1 MRSCLREKSTKK
13 QKTVQPLS
21 GKQINPWR
29 ARETKDEARL
39 KRRELSHTIFI
50 VVQLRPEVTLCAH
63 SKEETRLKEQIHIG

>member
-1 MRSCLREKSTKK
+1 MSKRKEHKKK

-29 ARETKDEARL
+29 AKETKDEARL
-39 KRRELSHTIFI
+39 KRRELSHTTFI

-63 SKEETRLKEQIHIG
+63 